1 MRARGGTDRAA
12 TSLRGRLRAEGGGLR
27 NFGVG
32 APDAELR
39 DAASER
45 VRVQAEDPR
54 RPARALDDPPRP
66 LERGA
71 HVARLD
77 ISEDG
82 VEAAAARLGRWR
94 RSRGLVADALAGSE
108 QIGPDLE
115 RRSGRQNDRALDDVL
130 QLAHVAGPRVTD
142 EPVHR
147 LRWDV
152 VGRLAG
158 SR

>member
-1 MRARGGTDRAA
+1 MRARGETDGAA
-12 TSLRGRLRAEGGGLR
+12 TSLRGRLRAEVGELR

-32 APDAELR
+32 APDPELL

-45 VRVQAEDPR
+45 VRVQAQDPS

-82 VEAAAARLGRWR
+82 VEVAAARLG
-94 RSRGLVADALAGSE
+94 
-108 QIGPDLE
+108 QIGRASCRE
-115 RRSGRQNDRALDDVL
+115 RVEL
-130 QLAHVAGPRVTD
+130 
-142 EPVHR
+142 
-147 LRWDV
+147 
-152 VGRLAG
+152 
-158 SR
+158 